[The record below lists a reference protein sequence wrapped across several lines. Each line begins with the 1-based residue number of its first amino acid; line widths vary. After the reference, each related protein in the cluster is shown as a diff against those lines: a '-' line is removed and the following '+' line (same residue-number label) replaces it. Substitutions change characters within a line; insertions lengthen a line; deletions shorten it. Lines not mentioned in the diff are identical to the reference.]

1 MDNVTVTLSGA
12 GLPDTGALTIQ
23 VSVAATVNI
32 GAQAARRQA
41 TAWLASEV
49 GNMLIG
55 GDPQLVI
62 GQHTLW
68 RVPAT
73 LTSSEKGTLG
83 QVGIVDVDAENG
95 QLLITDDLKAQI
107 LTNVNRLIRPPSA
120 PVG

>member
-1 MDNVTVTLSGA
+1 MDNVTVTLTGT
-12 GLPDTGALTIQ
+12 GLPDTGDLTIQ

-32 GAQAARRQA
+32 GAQTARRQA

-55 GDPQLVI
+55 GEPQLVI
-62 GQHTLW
+62 GRHTIW

-73 LTSSEKGTLG
+73 LTSSERGPLG
-83 QVGIVDVDAENG
+83 QVGMVDVDAENG
-95 QLLITDDLKAQI
+95 QLLITDDLKEQI
-107 LTNVNRLIRPPSA
+107 LNNVKHLNRPAPA